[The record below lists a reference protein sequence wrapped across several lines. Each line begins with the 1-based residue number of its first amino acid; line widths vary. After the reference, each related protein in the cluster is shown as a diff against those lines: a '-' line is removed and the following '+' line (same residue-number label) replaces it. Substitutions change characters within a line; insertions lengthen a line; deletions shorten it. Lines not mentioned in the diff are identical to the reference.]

1 MTYPTF
7 TADEIAPTGVAF
19 KAIIGDATTPAY
31 SSAAAMLAHL
41 GAHGSMGCP
50 IFMTEGD
57 GVCVDKIS
65 REDLRRLDRAAKR
78 ERNRIADALEKAH
91 AGPNG
96 DLLRAS
102 EGHDSTG
109 LVEEFGRLAASI
121 GAGELDNVRGAAV
134 NLLYRAQRLDYRL
147 GRCGKRRDALESA
160 VSSTAEQ
167 GAVSREDW
175 KNLDGSPVAFGREL
189 AESLEAL
196 RNASPANLPSRV
208 AMVIANAIALHGE
221 ALARMSG
228 ERDAT
233 ERLHASAAREREYR
247 TQRDKEG
254 ARAVSAERAA
264 EIAFNHAKRLVG
276 ELDGWTVSMLPANAY
291 GAALVDA
298 MNEAK
303 RELAL

>member
-1 MTYPTF
+1 MSYPTF

-19 KAIIGDATTPAY
+19 KATIGTLPTPAF

-41 GAHGSMGCP
+41 GEHGSMGCP
-50 IFMTEGD
+50 VYMSEGD
-57 GVCVDKIS
+57 GVVVDKVS
-65 REDLRRLDRAAKR
+65 REELRRLDRAER
-78 ERNRIADALEKAH
+78 RGRNRVADVLEAAH

-175 KNLDGSPVAFGREL
+175 QNLDGSPIPFGREL
-189 AESLEAL
+189 AAALEAL
-196 RNASPANLPSRV
+196 RNASPGNLASRV
-208 AMVIANAIALHGE
+208 AMIVAHAVALHGE
-221 ALARMSG
+221 ALARID
-228 ERDAT
+228 EARRET
-233 ERLHASAAREREYR
+233 ERNHKLASDLAEYR
-247 TQRDKEG
+247 EQRDKEG
-254 ARAVSAERAA
+254 ARAVAA
-264 EIAFNHAKRLVG
+264 EAAGLKAFTHAKRLVR
-276 ELDGWTVSMLPANAY
+276 ELDGWTVGMLPPNAY
-291 GAALVDA
+291 GAAIVDA

>member
-19 KAIIGDATTPAY
+19 KATIGTLPTPAF

-41 GAHGSMGCP
+41 GERGSMGCP
-50 IFMTEGD
+50 VYMSEGD
-57 GVCVDKIS
+57 GVVVDKIT
-65 REDLRRLDRAAKR
+65 REELRRLDRAER
-78 ERNRIADALEKAH
+78 RGRNRIADALEKAH

-102 EGHDSTG
+102 EGHDSIG

-121 GAGELDNVRGAAV
+121 GAGELDNVQGAAV

-175 KNLDGSPVAFGREL
+175 QNLDGSPVAFGREL
-189 AESLEAL
+189 AASLEAL
-196 RNASPANLPSRV
+196 RNASPGNLASRV
-208 AMVIANAIALHGE
+208 AMIVAHAVALHGE

-228 ERDAT
+228 EREAT
-233 ERLHASAAREREYR
+233 ERAHKLAGDVESYRE
-247 TQRDKEG
+247 QRDTEG
-254 ARAVSAERAA
+254 ARAVGAERAA

-276 ELDGWTVSMLPANAY
+276 ELDGWTVGMLPANAY
-291 GAALVDA
+291 GAAIVAA